1 MKIGVIIACEEEF
14 NAFIKKLEKVKI
26 VKKDN
31 FVFYKGIYN
40 RKKIFLIKSGVG
52 KTNASFCCQKLIDSF
67 KFDLLLNIGA
77 CGGLNSEFNIGDIL
91 LIDKCYFWDFKQI
104 LMNEEIRQI
113 SIDENILNFAQSI
126 IKDVKICSLA
136 TGDDFVEDINIKN
149 RIISDFNAYA
159 CDMEGMAISQVCFK
173 NKVKFLL
180 IKCVSDNG
188 ESMQMFED
196 NFVSVSEKVAICAL
210 KIIDKIN
217 YKVL

>member
-104 LMNEEIRQI
+104 FMNEEIRQI

-196 NFVSVSEKVAICAL
+196 NFVSVSEKVANCAL
-210 KIIDKIN
+210 KIIDKVN